1 MSAEA
6 TTSPQAAVK
15 VDVVEDI
22 GVIAMTRAPV
32 NALGVALRRGLID
45 ALTDLNG
52 RADVQAIVLHGEGRA
67 FSAGAD
73 IREFGRP
80 PSGPILPDVLNLML
94 DGPKPVIAALHGVA
108 MGGGLELAL
117 AAHVRVGV
125 SGLRV
130 ALPEVKL
137 GLLPGAGGTQRL
149 PRLTGLATAQAMILS
164 GREVPA
170 EEALSLGI
178 LDRIG
183 SGTAREAGIAAAQE
197 VLAGG
202 LTARRTDDLP
212 VTPDAEA
219 MAAAEAR
226 LDTARPQ
233 LDAPRKAL
241 QALAASAR
249 PITQGLALER
259 RLFLELREG
268 PERQALAH
276 AFFAER
282 GTSRIPEADLPAREI
297 ASVGVIGGGT
307 MGVGIATA
315 FLLAGYPVR
324 LIETEAARAEAAAA
338 AILRN
343 LDGAVKR
350 GKMTAEA
357 RAAAAE
363 ALQLGCDLTELA
375 DVDLVI
381 EAVFEEMSVKIELFN
396 KLDAICKPGAILGT
410 NTSYLDVN
418 EIAAATSRPEAVI
431 GLHFFSP
438 AHVMRLLE
446 VVVADATSPDLVAT
460 AFATAQR
467 LKKVPVRSGVCDGF
481 IGNRILAHYRKA
493 TEYVVLDGAD
503 FAQVDR
509 ALEDFGFAMGPFAVS
524 DLTGLDIGMLT
535 RRRKAATRPP
545 EERYSRVAD
554 RICEQQWF
562 GRKSGRG
569 FYLHD
574 GTESRPQ
581 NPDALRILDEERA
594 AEGITPRIFTNE
606 EIVDRCM
613 TAMIS
618 EAVRVLEEGI
628 AMRPADIDAVEL
640 FGYGFPRHLG
650 GPMHYAD
657 RVGIATLVARIEAY
671 AREDPH
677 YWQLP
682 DLLRQMARDGRRFA
696 DLNGE

>member
-1 MSAEA
+1 MSAQA
-6 TTSPQAAVK
+6 TTSAETV
-15 VDVVEDI
+15 VTLDVVDGI
-22 GVIAMTRAPV
+22 GVIAMTRPPV
-32 NALGVALRRGLID
+32 NALGEALRSGLID

-52 RADVQAIVLHGEGRA
+52 RDDVQAIVLHGEGRA

-80 PSGPILPDVLNLML
+80 PSGPTLPDVLNLML

-125 SGLRV
+125 PGLRV

-149 PRLTGLATAQAMILS
+149 PRLTGLAIAQAMILS
-164 GREVPA
+164 GREVSA

-183 SGTAREAGIAAAQE
+183 SGAAREAGIAAARE
-197 VLAGG
+197 VLAGK
-202 LTARRTDDLP
+202 LSPRRTDDLT
-212 VTPDAEA
+212 VAPDAEA
-219 MAAAEAR
+219 MAAAQAR
-226 LDTARPQ
+226 LDAARPQ
-233 LDAPRKAL
+233 LDAPCKAL
-241 QALAASAR
+241 QALAAATG
-249 PITQGLALER
+249 PITEGLALER

-282 GTSRIPEADLPAREI
+282 GTARIPETDLPAREI

-338 AILRN
+338 AIGRN

-350 GKMTAEA
+350 GKMSAEA
-357 RAAAAE
+357 RAAAAD
-363 ALQLGCDLTELA
+363 ALRAGCDMTTLA
-375 DVDLVI
+375 DVDLVV
-381 EAVFEEMSVKIELFN
+381 EAVFEEMSVKIELMRR
-396 KLDAICKPGAILGT
+396 LDAICKPGAILGT

-446 VVVADATSPDLVAT
+446 VVVADATAPDLVST
-460 AFATAQR
+460 AFALARQ
-467 LKKVPVRSGVCDGF
+467 LNKVPVRSRVCDGF
-481 IGNRILAHYRKA
+481 IGNRILAHYRKS

-509 ALEDFGFAMGPFAVS
+509 ALEEFGFAMGPFAVS
-524 DLTGLDIGMLT
+524 DLAGLDIGMLT
-535 RRRKAATRPP
+535 RRRKAATRPA

-574 GTESRPQ
+574 GTEGRPQ
-581 NPDALRILDEERA
+581 NPDALRILAEERA
-594 AEGITPRIFTNE
+594 AEGISPRSFTDQ

-628 AMRPADIDAVEL
+628 ALRPADIDAVEL

-657 RVGIATLVARIEAY
+657 SIGIANLVARVEAY
-671 AREDPH
+671 ADEDPH
-677 YWQLP
+677 YWQVPELM
-682 DLLRQMARDGRRFA
+682 RQMAREGRRFA